1 MKRLVRT
8 AITFSVSLAMM
19 CGLIGSA
26 SSGYL
31 SARADFAAVAGI
43 NVKDFGAVGNG
54 NANDTQS
61 IKAAIDQACADGTAT
76 VYFPEGTYRLA
87 ASLQVPQQ
95 AELVFAP
102 QASLLLDAGTTLTCN
117 GTVTAGNQ
125 AIFLGDGKLHANS
138 EAMAVTG
145 NPMWFGAK
153 GDGVTDDTAAF
164 QKTIDLFHHVVIPYS
179 EAGYVVSDLKIS
191 RTNSKLQGEGEA
203 RKAKL
208 IAAPH
213 ADKMITVANSC
224 IDVEYLAF
232 EMAAAPT
239 ATCLYYDDSK
249 FGIELCNARY
259 IDAVDAYCVVTDANS
274 PSNLVVTTKFEHF
287 NCVDGRGTAVVM
299 NDMWGFIFMTNA
311 VIDYSGTAAKHGIT
325 VDFPGFFI
333 KDNAG
338 AILADIRVIGDANGT
353 DQAHGFDVRPGAA
366 MWFRRCSVE
375 NSSGNGFSL
384 NGGSWVY
391 LLECSVKNS
400 QENAFNLKNCNY
412 LQLIDT
418 VDEFTDAND
427 VDGVY
432 FDGGSYNLVQNLSVT
447 NAGRNALTL
456 QRTIRTA
463 CNDVVATNC
472 KQYAVYDKG
481 QNCSFSNISGPI
493 SSDRVH

>member
-1 MKRLVRT
+1 MKRFFKGGL
-8 AITFSVSLAMM
+8 ASVIALCMTV
-19 CGLIGSA
+19 GLMGSA
-26 SSGYL
+26 SSAPI
-31 SARADFAAVAGI
+31 SAREDLMAAVGV
-43 NVKDFGAVGNG
+43 NVRNSGAVGNG
-54 NANDTQS
+54 TANDTQAV
-61 IKAAIDQACADGTAT
+61 KAAIDLAVSDGTGS
-76 VYFPEGTYRLA
+76 VYFPDGTYRLSGSLSVPRSVELIF
-87 ASLQVPQQ
+87 ASQ
-95 AELVFAP
+95 ATL
-102 QASLLLDAGTTLTCN
+102 SLDEGAVLSCN
-117 GTVTAGNQ
+117 GTLTAGNQ
-125 AIFLGDGKLHANS
+125 TVFTGSGKVSGNPLT
-138 EAMAVTG
+138 AVG

-153 GDGVTDDTAAF
+153 GDGKTDDTAAF
-164 QKTIDLFHHVVIPYS
+164 QKAIDLFDHVVVPYS
-179 EAGYVVSDLKIS
+179 EKGYVVSDIRIS
-191 RTNSKLQGEGEA
+191 RSNSKLQGEGEE

-259 IDAVDAYCVVTDANS
+259 IDAVDAYCVLTDANHK
-274 PSNLVVTTKFEHF
+274 SNMVVTSKFEHF

-311 VIDYSGTAAKHGIT
+311 VIDYSNSASKHGIT

-338 AILADIRVIGDANGT
+338 AILTDIRVIGDPNGS

-418 VDEFTDAND
+418 IVEFTDAND

-463 CNDVVATNC
+463 CNDVVATDC
-472 KQYAVYDKG
+472 KHYAVHDKG